1 MSSKEHPAQ
10 KSDRY
15 VTPAIDEFTQFRE
28 WVDNPHQYARDWKD
42 EHDDAPVF
50 AFFCTYA
57 PRELVYAA
65 GGLPVRA
72 YGGHQADEVSEAD
85 EHIFRGMFCPFSRDV
100 LSQGLLGR
108 YDYADGIFMASTCLH
123 LRQTYQS
130 WEKNVLE
137 DDQFA
142 HYFLMPHGNQT
153 EGGVEYLATKLQET
167 KEAIEEYT
175 GVEITDDDL
184 RGAIEVYDR
193 NRELMR
199 EIYEYRKQP
208 NPPISGMEALEMV
221 KSSHIADPKEHNELL
236 EGVLDTLESYDGPT
250 RDPEFR
256 LMVIS
261 SENDDRR
268 FMHMVEEELP
278 FDITV
283 VTDEAC
289 VGTRDFW
296 NVSEHTGEGPL
307 TDIAKRYMD
316 RPPCPNKDWP
326 ARQRMDQIRELATD
340 FDIDGALI
348 IQQKFCDPH
357 ELDIPHE
364 REILED
370 EMDISTLSL
379 EFDASVPVGQ
389 FMTRVEAY
397 AESLSTAQMGMD
409 DLF

>member
-1 MSSKEHPAQ
+1 MSSKEYPAPD
-10 KSDRY
+10 SEEY
-15 VTPAIDEFTQFRE
+15 LTPELEEFQQFRD

-42 EHDDAPVF
+42 EHDDGNVF
-50 AFFCTYA
+50 VYFCTYA
-57 PRELVYAA
+57 PRELLYAA
-65 GGLPVRA
+65 DVLPVRA
-72 YGGHQADEVSEAD
+72 YGAHQADEVSESD
-85 EHIFRGMFCPFSRDV
+85 EHMFRGMFCPFSRDV

-108 YDYADGIFMASTCLH
+108 YDYADGIMMASTCLH

-137 DDQFA
+137 DDEFS
-142 HYFLMPHGNQT
+142 HYFLMPHGNQS
-153 EGGVEYLATKLQET
+153 EGGIEYLASKLEET
-167 KEAIEEYT
+167 KEAVEEFT
-175 GVEITDDDL
+175 GKEITDEDI
-184 RGAIEVYDR
+184 REAIEVYDR

-199 EIYEYRKQP
+199 QIYEFRKEE
-208 NPPISGMEALEMV
+208 NPPISGLEALEMV

-236 EGVLDTLESYDGPT
+236 ESVLEKLENGEGAR

-256 LMVIS
+256 LMMIS

-283 VTDEAC
+283 VVEEAC

-296 NVSEHTGEGPL
+296 NTSEDTGEGPMM
-307 TDIAKRYMD
+307 DVANRYIV

-326 ARQRMDQIRELATD
+326 ARKRMDQIRELATD

-357 ELDIPHE
+357 ELDIPYE
-364 REILED
+364 REMLED

-389 FMTRVEAY
+389 FMTRVEAF
-397 AESLSTAQMGMD
+397 AESLSTEQMDMD
-409 DLF
+409 GLF